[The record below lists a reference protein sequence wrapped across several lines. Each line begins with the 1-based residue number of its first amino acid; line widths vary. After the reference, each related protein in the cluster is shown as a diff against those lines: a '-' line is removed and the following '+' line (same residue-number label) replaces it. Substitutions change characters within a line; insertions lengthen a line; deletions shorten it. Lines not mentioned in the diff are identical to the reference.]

1 MCPRQVYEGEW
12 LDGQRSGPGSLR
24 LPGGD
29 VFEGHWLLD
38 KKEGPG
44 EQTQGTQK
52 NILGRG
58 QSAARFS
65 AVNSIARRL

>member
-52 NILGRG
+52 KIGPGSKRG
-58 QSAARFS
+58 EICCCQQAA
-65 AVNSIARRL
+65 

>member
-1 MCPRQVYEGEW
+1 MVPQLFPSLLLGVRQVYEGEW
-12 LDGQRSGPGSLR
+12 RDGQRSGAGSLR

-44 EQTQGTQK
+44 Q
-52 NILGRG
+52 LC
-58 QSAARFS
+58 
-65 AVNSIARRL
+65 RRSHTYEGH